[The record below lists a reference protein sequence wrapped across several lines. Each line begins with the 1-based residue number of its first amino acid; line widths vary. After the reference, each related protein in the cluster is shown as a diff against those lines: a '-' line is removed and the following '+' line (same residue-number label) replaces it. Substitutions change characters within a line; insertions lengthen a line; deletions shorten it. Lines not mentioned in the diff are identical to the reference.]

1 MMTSRQLSVQGKQKS
16 PRHLRVNDFK
26 INRNFNA
33 LDSKEALTPGISV
46 LEQSTNPYKA
56 ACPPEKYLRKLGSLE
71 QSPTLS
77 SPIPT
82 NSAPRARAATI
93 TSDTSSGYFSSDSRS
108 EINVEFCS
116 DTAISAI
123 GDLEEE
129 HTLSKLTKDLELCE
143 LDVGGKFAAR
153 SPGNGKLIKLDEDCK
168 RVEKGIKELQV
179 YRALAGSKINSP
191 AQKGFEENNYKPAI
205 ATVTQY
211 YNPDGDKHGPKA
223 SNDSER
229 LKPDQESRNT
239 HPKRTRPSRKRQSPN
254 DDGNDPDESSSDDE
268 DDRDK
273 KRKRPDNKA
282 PRKRIRCPFYLKNP
296 AKYGA
301 YQACS
306 SGMGFEDMGRLRY
319 HLKRV
324 HTQPFRCQRCQ
335 TEMSSKAVLKE
346 HLRSGGRC
354 EVLPELDD
362 DRISPEQWET
372 IDSARGCGSGVK
384 SIEAKYTHL
393 YRTIFGPTGPMPS
406 PCTFPGLKYVLA
418 N

>member
-1 MMTSRQLSVQGKQKS
+1 MVPSRLGSIQGKQRSSRKLTVKRSKS
-16 PRHLRVNDFK
+16 IRYFK
-26 INRNFNA
+26 P
-33 LDSKEALTPGISV
+33 LDPKVVLTPEISI
-46 LEQSTNPYKA
+46 LEQSMDPYKA
-56 ACPPEKYLRKLGSLE
+56 AYPPKKYLRKLGTLE

-82 NSAPRARAATI
+82 NSAPRARATI
-93 TSDTSSGYFSSDSRS
+93 ATSDTSSGYLSGDSQS
-108 EINVEFCS
+108 EFTVEACS
-116 DTAISAI
+116 DTDISAI
-123 GDLEEE
+123 LDLEEE
-129 HTLSKLTKDLELCE
+129 RMLSKLTEDLELCE
-143 LDVGGKFAAR
+143 LDASDKSPAR
-153 SPGNGKLIKLDEDCK
+153 SPGNGKPIKLDEDCK
-168 RVEKGIKELQV
+168 QVEKGLYELQV
-179 YRALAGSKINSP
+179 HQALAESNINLP
-191 AQKGFEENNYKPAI
+191 AQEGFQGNDYKLAT
-205 ATVTQY
+205 ATVTQRH
-211 YNPDGDKHGPKA
+211 NPDGGKHLPKA
-223 SNDSER
+223 SKDSER
-229 LKPDQESRNT
+229 LKPDQGSMKVHQKRN
-239 HPKRTRPSRKRQSPN
+239 RPSRKRQSPD

-282 PRKRIRCPFYLKNP
+282 PRKRIRCLFYLKNP

-354 EVLPELDD
+354 EVLPEPDD

-372 IDSARGCGSGVK
+372 IDTARGCGSGLK
-384 SIEAKYTHL
+384 SVEAKYTHL
-393 YRTIFGPTGPMPS
+393 YRTIFGPAGRMPS
-406 PCTFPGLKYVLA
+406 PCTFPG
-418 N
+418 